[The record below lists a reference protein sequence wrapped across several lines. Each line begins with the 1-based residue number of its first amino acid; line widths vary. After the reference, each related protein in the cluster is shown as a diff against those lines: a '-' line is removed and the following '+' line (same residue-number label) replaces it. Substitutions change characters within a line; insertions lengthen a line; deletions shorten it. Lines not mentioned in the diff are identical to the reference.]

1 MESLRFSIRQTN
13 VKTARPSTFA
23 SATFAATNAKCLR
36 NDYLLAAIPRVGVTV
51 GTDNISAKIW
61 SVRDMGCYLSKV
73 ALRTIKQH
81 GIGIA
86 YVIVVNESS
95 LAEQNCV
102 TVQKL
107 IADVR
112 QHGESDIAVNS
123 LN

>member
-1 MESLRFSIRQTN
+1 M
-13 VKTARPSTFA
+13 
-23 SATFAATNAKCLR
+23 FAATNAKYLR

-86 YVIVVNESS
+86 YVIVANGSS
-95 LAEQNCV
+95 LAEENYV
-102 TVQKL
+102 KEKRRT
-107 IADVR
+107 ADVR
-112 QHGESDIAVNS
+112 QHVESDIAVNS
-123 LN
+123 LNQATEAGCLLSLRKCE

>member
-1 MESLRFSIRQTN
+1 M
-13 VKTARPSTFA
+13 
-23 SATFAATNAKCLR
+23 FAATNAKYLQ

-81 GIGIA
+81 GTGIV
-86 YVIVVNESS
+86 YVTAVNESS

-102 TVQKL
+102 MVQKL
-107 IADVR
+107 IADVHR
-112 QHGESDIAVNS
+112 NVESDIAVNS
-123 LN
+123 LNQATEAGCLLSLRKCE